1 MLHSG
6 LVKGSCWSIEGSSVT
21 GQPETDLSTTA
32 KLKATPVP
40 NRKSKAI
47 DIRTALSL
55 DGGVAVVF
63 QVVPN
68 GKVEEEQVQIPIAIQ
83 VLKERRVQIV
93 GRNVIGSLQ
102 A

>member
-6 LVKGSCWSIEGSSVT
+6 LVKGRSGCSEGSSVA
-21 GQPETDLSTTA
+21 GQPETDLPTTA
-32 KLKATPVP
+32 KLKPTPVP

-47 DIRTALSL
+47 DIRTALAL
-55 DGGVAVVF
+55 DGSIAVVF
-63 QVVPN
+63 QVVSN
-68 GKVEEEQVQIPIAIQ
+68 GKVEEEQVQIPIPIQ
-83 VLKERRVQIV
+83 VLEEGGVQVI